1 MIELHRILLSALL
14 NSLWQIPVLIAA
26 ALLCAYLLRR
36 ASFTLQHRLWI
47 ATLILC
53 LLVPFINATG
63 VFAPLFNSVSTHIR
77 PHRTP
82 TAKLFFDGNFAA
94 PITTPH
100 TTSIFAVPTL
110 ANTLLILWLG
120 LILFRTIRILVTWR
134 RTRTI
139 VRNATPATLSLEIQA
154 LWQQSR
160 SSFRLPT
167 TRLLVSDQIS
177 TPAALG
183 FRIPIVLIPAAFLTN
198 ASEPEFQAIF
208 AHESAHLHRRDFL
221 RNLLYE
227 LVALPFAWHPA
238 MHLLRSRISDTRE
251 LICDRLATE
260 GSANPVA
267 YAQSLVRIA
276 SSLSR
281 PIPTTAPAL
290 GITALGIFDG
300 QNLENRIMT
309 LLDHTPRLNRRSAA
323 ITAVFCAIILTTCC
337 VAASAFTFQPAA
349 IVSKELQPYAGSW
362 NWMFKGKPFITMRL
376 VPEGDHFTGY
386 MTNGFFNQDGNGTMT
401 DAGGEPGTS
410 NVSRT
415 YFAGKVLHIVIE
427 DPRDKSNSEWTM
439 TLITPDKAEFNSA
452 DADRPKNM
460 KPWTAL
466 RASDAQPEVNAGSV
480 YHIGAGV
487 SAPVVISQVNPDFPP
502 GHTEKDFS
510 GNCLVS
516 LIVTADGQTENVQ
529 IVKSLAPDFDQKA
542 LEAVRQYKFKPAIYK
557 GKPVPVALKIEV
569 NFQRF

>member
-26 ALLCAYLLRR
+26 AMLCAHLLRR
-36 ASFTLQHRLWI
+36 TSFTLQHRLWI

-53 LLVPFINATG
+53 LLVPFLNATG
-63 VFAPLFNSVSTHIR
+63 VFAPLFNSVSTHMR
-77 PHRTP
+77 PHRP
-82 TAKLFFDGNFAA
+82 ATAKLLFDGNFAA
-94 PITTPH
+94 PITTQH

-134 RTRTI
+134 RTQSI
-139 VRNATPATLSLEIQA
+139 VRSATPATLSPEIAA
-154 LWQQSR
+154 LWKQSQ
-160 SSFRLPT
+160 STFDLPA

-183 FRIPIVLIPAAFLTN
+183 LRTPIILIPTAFLAN

-260 GSANPVA
+260 SAANPVA

-276 SSLSR
+276 SSLTR
-281 PIPTTAPAL
+281 PIPTTAP
-290 GITALGIFDG
+290 ALGIFDG

-309 LLDHTPRLNRRSAA
+309 LLDHTPRLNRRSAT
-323 ITAVFCAIILTTCC
+323 ITAVFCAVILTTCC
-337 VAASAFTFQPAA
+337 IAASAFTFQPAA

-376 VPEGDHFTGY
+376 IPEGDHFTGY
-386 MTNGFFNQDGNGTMT
+386 MTNGFFEQDGDGTMIN
-401 DAGGEPGTS
+401 AGGEPGTS

-415 YFAGKVLHIVIE
+415 YFVGKVLHIVIE

-439 TLITPDKAEFNSA
+439 TLLTPDKAEFNGA
-452 DADRPKNM
+452 DPDRPRNI
-460 KPWTAL
+460 KPWIAL
-466 RASDAQPEVNAGSV
+466 RASDNQPEVNAGSV

-510 GNCLVS
+510 GICLVS
-516 LIVTADGQTENVQ
+516 LIVTADGQPENVQ
-529 IVKSLAPDFDQKA
+529 IVKSLQPDFDQKA

-557 GKPVPVALKIEV
+557 GQPVPVALKIEV
-569 NFQRF
+569 NFARF

>member
-26 ALLCAYLLRR
+26 AALCAYLLRHT
-36 ASFTLQHRLWI
+36 SFTRQHRLWV
-47 ATLILC
+47 ATLLLC
-53 LLVPFINATG
+53 PAIPFLNATG

-77 PHRTP
+77 PHRPT
-82 TAKLFFDGNFAA
+82 TAKLLFDGNFAA

-100 TTSIFAVPTL
+100 STSLFATPTL

-120 LILFRTIRILVTWR
+120 LILFRTVRIIATWR
-134 RTRTI
+134 RTQSI
-139 VRNATPATLSLEIQA
+139 VRTATPATLSPEIQT
-154 LWQQSR
+154 LWQQSQ
-160 SSFRLPT
+160 SSFHLPA
-167 TRLLVSDQIS
+167 TRLLVSKQIT

-183 FRIPIVLIPAAFLTN
+183 HRTPTILIPTTFLTK
-198 ASEPEFQAIF
+198 ACAAEFQAIF

-227 LVALPFAWHPA
+227 LVALPFAWNPA

-251 LICDRLATE
+251 LICDTLATA
-260 GSANPVA
+260 GSPNPVA
-267 YAQSLVRIA
+267 YAQSLVSIA
-276 SSLSR
+276 ASLSH
-281 PIPTTAPAL
+281 PIPTTAP
-290 GITALGIFDG
+290 ALGIFDG

-323 ITAVFCAIILTTCC
+323 AVTVVCTIILTTCC
-337 VAASAFTFQPAA
+337 IAASAFTFQPAA

-362 NWMFKGKPFITMRL
+362 NWIFKGRPFITMHL
-376 VPEGDHFTGY
+376 VPAGDHFTGY
-386 MTNGFFNQDGNGTMT
+386 MTNGFFNYDSTGTMS

-415 YFAGKVLHIVIE
+415 YFVGKVLHIVIE

-439 TLITPDKAEFNSA
+439 TLITPDKAEFSGVNP
-452 DADRPKNM
+452 DHPKNL
-460 KPWTAL
+460 KPWIAL
-466 RASDAQPEVNAGSV
+466 RASDTQPKVNAGSV

-502 GHTEKDFS
+502 GHTEPDFS
-510 GNCLVS
+510 GICLVS
-516 LIVTADGQTENVQ
+516 LVVNAEGQPENVQ
-529 IVKSLAPDFDQKA
+529 IVKSLLPDFDQKA

-557 GKPVPVALKIEV
+557 GQPVPVALKIEV
-569 NFQRF
+569 NFKRF

>member
-53 LLVPFINATG
+53 PLVPFLNATG

-77 PHRTP
+77 PHRP
-82 TAKLFFDGNFAA
+82 ATAKLLFDGNFAA
-94 PITTPH
+94 PITTQH
-100 TTSIFAVPTL
+100 TTSIFALPTL

-120 LILFRTIRILVTWR
+120 LILFRTIRILITWR
-134 RTRTI
+134 RTQSI
-139 VRNATPATLSLEIQA
+139 VRTATPAALSPEIQS
-154 LWQQSR
+154 LWQQSQ
-160 SSFRLPT
+160 STFDLPA

-183 FRIPIVLIPAAFLTN
+183 LRTPIILIPVAFLAN
-198 ASEPEFQAIF
+198 ASSPEFQAIF

-227 LVALPFAWHPA
+227 LIALPFAWNPA

-251 LICDRLATE
+251 LICDRLATQ
-260 GSANPVA
+260 SAANPVA

-276 SSLSR
+276 SSLTR
-281 PIPTTAPAL
+281 PIPTTAP
-290 GITALGIFDG
+290 ALGIFDG

-323 ITAVFCAIILTTCC
+323 ATVILCGLILTTCC

-376 VPEGDHFTGY
+376 IPSGDHFTGY

-415 YFAGKVLHIVIE
+415 YFVGKVLHIVIE

-452 DADRPKNM
+452 DPDRPKNM
-460 KPWTAL
+460 KPWAAL

-487 SAPVVISQVNPDFPP
+487 SAPVVISQANPDFPP
-502 GHTEKDFS
+502 GHPEKDFS
-510 GNCLVS
+510 GICLVS
-516 LIVTADGQTENVQ
+516 LVVNAKGQPENVQ

-557 GKPVPVALKIEV
+557 GQPVPVALKIEV
-569 NFQRF
+569 NFKRF

>member
-26 ALLCAYLLRR
+26 ATLCSYLLRR
-36 ASFTLQHRLWI
+36 ASFNLQHRLWV
-47 ATLILC
+47 ATLLLC
-53 LLVPFINATG
+53 PVVPFLNATG
-63 VFAPLFNSVSTHIR
+63 WLAPLFNSVSTHMR
-77 PHRTP
+77 PNRTAA
-82 TAKLFFDGNFAA
+82 TLLFDNTFAT
-94 PITTPH
+94 PIATPH
-100 TTSIFAVPTL
+100 PTSLFATPTL
-110 ANTLLILWLG
+110 ANTLLILWFG
-120 LILFRTIRILVTWR
+120 LILFRTCRILITWR

-139 VRNATPATLSLEIQA
+139 VRNATPATLSPAIQI
-154 LWQQSR
+154 LWKQSQ
-160 SSFRLPT
+160 STFYLQS
-167 TRLLVSDQIS
+167 TRLLVSNQIS

-183 FRIPIVLIPAAFLTN
+183 LRTPTILLPATVLDN

-208 AHESAHLHRRDFL
+208 AHESAHLQRRDFL

-227 LVALPFAWHPA
+227 LIALPFAWNPA

-251 LICDRLATE
+251 LICDTLAT
-260 GSANPVA
+260 ANAPNPVA
-267 YAQSLVRIA
+267 YAQSLVSIA

-281 PIPTTAPAL
+281 PIPATAP
-290 GITALGIFDG
+290 ALGIFDG

-323 ITAVFCAIILTTCC
+323 AIAIVCGLILTCCC

-349 IVSKELQPYAGSW
+349 IISKELQPYAGTW
-362 NWMFKGKPFITMRL
+362 NWMFKGKPFIAMHL
-376 VPEGDHFTGY
+376 VPAGDHFTGY
-386 MTNGFFNQDGNGTMT
+386 MTNGFFNYDGTGTMS

-415 YFAGKVLHIVIE
+415 YFVGKVLHIVIE

-439 TLITPDKAEFNSA
+439 TLITPDKAEFSGANP
-452 DADRPKNM
+452 DHPKNL
-460 KPWTAL
+460 KPWIAL
-466 RASDAQPEVNAGSV
+466 RASDTQPEVNAGSV

-487 SAPVVISQVNPDFPP
+487 SAPVVISTVNPDFPP

-510 GNCLVS
+510 GTCLVS
-516 LIVTADGQTENVQ
+516 LVVNSDGLPENVN
-529 IVKSLAPDFDQKA
+529 IVKSLAPDFDQNA
-542 LEAVRQYKFKPAIYK
+542 VQAVRQYKFKPAIYK

-569 NFQRF
+569 NFKRF

>member
-26 ALLCAYLLRR
+26 ALLCAHLLRR
-36 ASFTLQHRLWI
+36 ASFTLQHRLWV
-47 ATLILC
+47 ATLTLC

-77 PHRTP
+77 PHRP
-82 TAKLFFDGNFAA
+82 ATAKLFFDGNFAA

-120 LILFRTIRILVTWR
+120 LILFRTIRIFITWR
-134 RTRTI
+134 RTQSI
-139 VRNATPATLSLEIQA
+139 VRTATPATLSPQIQT
-154 LWQQSR
+154 LWQQSQ
-160 SSFRLPT
+160 SSFHLPA

-183 FRIPIVLIPAAFLTN
+183 LRTPTILIPAAFLAN

-227 LVALPFAWHPA
+227 LVALPFAWNPA

-260 GSANPVA
+260 SAANPVA

-276 SSLSR
+276 ASLSR
-281 PIPTTAPAL
+281 LIPTTAP
-290 GITALGIFDG
+290 ALGIFDG

-309 LLDHTPRLNRRSAA
+309 LLDHTPRLDRRSAA

-362 NWMFKGKPFITMRL
+362 NWMFQGKPFITT
-376 VPEGDHFTGY
+376 GDHFTGY
-386 MTNGFFNQDGNGTMT
+386 MTNGFFKQDGNGTMT

-427 DPRDKSNSEWTM
+427 DPRDKSNSEWIM

-452 DADRPKNM
+452 DPDRPKNM

-466 RASDAQPEVNAGSV
+466 RASDNQPEVNAGSI

-487 SAPVVISQVNPDFPP
+487 SAPVVISQANPDFPP

-510 GNCLVS
+510 GTCLVS
-516 LIVTADGQTENVQ
+516 LVVNSDGLPENVN
-529 IVKSLAPDFDQKA
+529 IVKSLAPDFDQSA
-542 LEAVRQYKFKPAIYK
+542 VQAVRQYKFKPAIYK

-569 NFQRF
+569 NFKRF

>member
-47 ATLILC
+47 ATLTLC

-63 VFAPLFNSVSTHIR
+63 VFASLFNSVSTHIR
-77 PHRTP
+77 PHRAA
-82 TAKLFFDGNFAA
+82 TATLLFDGNFAA

-110 ANTLLILWLG
+110 ANTFLILWLG
-120 LILFRTIRILVTWR
+120 LILFRTIRILVIWR
-134 RTRTI
+134 RTCSI
-139 VRNATPATLSLEIQA
+139 VRNATPATLSPEIQA
-154 LWQQSR
+154 LWQQSQA
-160 SSFRLPT
+160 SFNLPA
-167 TRLLVSDQIS
+167 TRLLVSNQVGA
-177 TPAALG
+177 PAALG
-183 FRIPIVLIPAAFLTN
+183 LQTPIVLIPAAFLAN
-198 ASEPEFQAIF
+198 ASAPEFQAIF

-276 SSLSR
+276 SSLTR
-281 PIPTTAPAL
+281 PIPTAAP
-290 GITALGIFDG
+290 ALGIFDG

-309 LLDHTPRLNRRSAA
+309 LLDHTPRLNRPSAA
-323 ITAVFCAIILTTCC
+323 ITAAFCAIILTTCC

-376 VPEGDHFTGY
+376 IPAGDHFTGY
-386 MTNGFFNQDGNGTMT
+386 MTNGFFWNDGTGAMA

-415 YFAGKVLHIVIE
+415 YFVGKVLHIVIE
-427 DPRDKSNSEWTM
+427 DPRDKSNSEWIM
-439 TLITPDKAEFNSA
+439 TLVTPDKAEFNSA
-452 DADRPKNM
+452 DPARPKNM
-460 KPWTAL
+460 QPWSAL
-466 RASDAQPEVNAGSV
+466 RASDDQPEVNAGSV

-487 SAPVVISQVNPDFPP
+487 SAPVVISQVAPDFPP
-502 GHTEKDFS
+502 GHTEKGFS
-510 GNCLVS
+510 GKCLVS
-516 LIVTADGQTENVQ
+516 LVVNSDGLPEDVN
-529 IVKSLAPDFDQKA
+529 IVKSLGPDFDQNA
-542 LEAVRQYKFKPAIYK
+542 VQAVRQYKFKPAIYK

-569 NFQRF
+569 NFKRF